1 VTERAPRVVFGASV
15 TAWLSLAALFAVTI
29 LSYTDRSV
37 FSLLANSVRADL
49 GLSDTQL
56 GLIQGA
62 TFAVSYS
69 AAALVL
75 IRWADSL
82 PSRTLLLTGLV
93 VWSAGTLVS
102 GLAHSFTTLS
112 AARMIVGL
120 GEAALFPAT
129 IPLVSRLFPPQRRGF
144 AISVLV
150 VGSVAASGVAL
161 IVAGTLLQVFQSLHT
176 AALLGIAESN
186 SWRLV
191 LIMLGAPAILAAPLI
206 LLIPTSSPGG
216 GAGAAPVPGAAD
228 EARAA
233 QSGQRSVLGFLL
245 AGMTLWALVDYGL
258 NAWLASDLMRTFN
271 ATPGEIASQLG
282 VASTIAGGVG
292 PLLGGVLADWLLA
305 TRIRSAKV
313 LVCVL
318 GALLTIPLTLLSL
331 APSMGGRIVLF
342 CLFTFV
348 TALVFTVAVTALQ
361 EVAPPSYRGRA
372 MALQGFLCTSV
383 GMGVGPFAVA
393 RISDYLA
400 ADGSRLSPALA
411 AVSMP
416 ALCVS
421 TLLFVMAW
429 SRSAQRSPRC
439 EERAVAGGNG
449 M

>member
-1 VTERAPRVVFGASV
+1 M
-15 TAWLSLAALFAVTI
+15 
-29 LSYTDRSV
+29 
-37 FSLLANSVRADL
+37 RADL

-56 GLIQGA
+56 GLILGA

-161 IVAGTLLQVFQSLHT
+161 IVAGTLLQVFQSLRT
-176 AALLGIAESN
+176 AALLGIPESN

-191 LIMLGAPAILAAPLI
+191 LIVLGAPAILAAPLI
-206 LLIPTSSPGG
+206 LLIPASSPG
-216 GAGAAPVPGAAD
+216 AGTVVAPVYAGEPHS
-228 EARAA
+228 A

-245 AGMTLWALVDYGL
+245 AGMTLWALVDYAL

-271 ATPGEIASQLG
+271 ATPGQIASQLG

-292 PLLGGVLADWLLA
+292 PLLGGVLADWLLT

-318 GALLTIPLTLLSL
+318 GASLTIPLTLLSL

-348 TALVFTVAVTALQ
+348 TALVFTIAVTALQ

-421 TLLFVMAW
+421 ALLFVLAW
-429 SRSAQRSPRC
+429 SRSAQISPRY
-439 EERAVAGGNG
+439 EERPVAASNG